1 MGTGGCGRLSV
12 VADENELAAGST
24 ESGCGWFG
32 VGGYD
37 QGEERRG
44 RRIDGDG
51 KGVLL
56 DKTILSSTT
65 SSPTQRKNCRLPFYL
80 HVMISAFVEEF
91 IRTTTPI
98 QSGIYLCTDTNH
110 AHEASTFLFSSFF
123 HDSSLSKKLT
133 SRGNFHIFFCST
145 PVNLNSVKPKLPQKY
160 SQCIELVELHLP
172 YDELPELPPHYH
184 TTNGLP
190 PHLMPTL
197 KKAFDM
203 ASENFSNIL
212 KTLKP
217 DLLIYDF
224 LQPWA
229 PSRALS
235 KNIPA
240 VQFFPSCAAMASF
253 GNHRHCK
260 SPSAR
265 FPFPSI
271 YLRDY
276 ELMKFNNLG
285 KSPSNG
291 LNDGERV
298 QKCIEQSCKIIL
310 IKTSREIEAKYIDY
324 LCGLLGKV
332 IVPVGSLV
340 QEPLDGEGEETE
352 IIKWLNTRERS
363 SVVFVSFGT
372 EYFLSKEE
380 IQEIAL
386 GLELSNVCFIWVIRF
401 PVGETTKIE
410 EVLPEG
416 FMERVGER
424 GSVVEGWA
432 PQAKIAAFYREGGR
446 EGNDSGRLGTTGKDM
461 HSNVGGFVSHCGWS
475 SGLESMKFG
484 VPIIA
489 LPVHLGQPPNAR
501 LVEELGVGV
510 EVKKTVGGSLQG

>member
-1 MGTGGCGRLSV
+1 MDSV
-12 VADENELAAGST
+12 
-24 ESGCGWFG
+24 
-32 VGGYD
+32 
-37 QGEERRG
+37 Q
-44 RRIDGDG
+44 
-51 KGVLL
+51 
-56 DKTILSSTT
+56 
-65 SSPTQRKNCRLPFYL
+65 QRKTSVLMLPWL
-80 HVMISAFVEEF
+80 AHGHIS
-91 IRTTTPI
+91 P
-98 QSGIYLCTDTNH
+98 
-110 AHEASTFLFSSFF
+110 FLE
-123 HDSSLSKKLT
+123 LSKKLT

-145 PVNLNSVKPKLPQKY
+145 PVNLNSIKPKLPQKY
-160 SQCIELVELHLP
+160 SHCIELVELHLP
-172 YDELPELPPHYH
+172 YEELPELPPHYH

-203 ASENFSNIL
+203 ASDNFSNIL

-240 VQFFPSCAAMASF
+240 VQFYPSCAAMASF
-253 GNHRHCK
+253 GNHRRCK

-291 LNDGERV
+291 LSDGER
-298 QKCIEQSCKIIL
+298 
-310 IKTSREIEAKYIDY
+310 
-324 LCGLLGKV
+324 V

-410 EVLPEG
+410 ELLPEG

-424 GSVVEGWA
+424 GTVVEGWA
-432 PQAKIAAFYREGGR
+432 PQAKI
-446 EGNDSGRLGTTGKDM
+446 LQ
-461 HSNVGGFVSHCGWS
+461 HSSIGGFVSHCGWS
-475 SGLESMKFG
+475 SVMESIKFC

-489 LPVHLGQPPNAR
+489 IPMHLDQPLNAR
-501 LVEELGVGV
+501 LVEEVGVGL
-510 EVKKTVGGSLQG
+510 EVQRTGSGSLEREEVAKAITEVLVEKIGQILKGKAMELSENMKNKEDEEIDGVVEELRQLCRTRESSST